1 MKKPK
6 GADILATLVALYA
19 EQEGVKITF
28 KIIGEQK
35 DEEENT

>member
-1 MKKPK
+1 MEEPN
-6 GADILATLVALYA
+6 GANLLKLLVKLLA

-35 DEEENT
+35 NEEENT